1 MASDGL
7 EDAITHPVQGS
18 DHTAR
23 PTSVSYGSVT
33 VTDTL
38 VIQEQGGVRITIPL
52 SQVTSLE
59 KVTVREDWPGIVG
72 LILGVLAAFAW
83 VDFVR
88 TPDATMAVI
97 AATLAVLSIGFL
109 IWWSVSERCSLVIKS
124 PTDEINVRADGMAG
138 YDAGRLMAA
147 VERRV

>member
-7 EDAITHPVQGS
+7 EDAITHPIQGPS
-18 DHTAR
+18 RTAR

-33 VTDTL
+33 VTGTL

-83 VDFVR
+83 FDFVR

-97 AATLAVLSIGFL
+97 AATLAVLALGLL
-109 IWWSVSERCSLVIKS
+109 IWWWTNERSSLVIKS
-124 PTDEINVRADGMAG
+124 PTDEIHVRADGIAG
-138 YDAGRLMAA
+138 HDAGRLMAA